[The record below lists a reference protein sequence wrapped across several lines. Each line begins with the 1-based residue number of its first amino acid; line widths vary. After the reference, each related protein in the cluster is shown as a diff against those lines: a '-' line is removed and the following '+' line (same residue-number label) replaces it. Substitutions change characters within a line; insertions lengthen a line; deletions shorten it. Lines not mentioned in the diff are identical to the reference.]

1 MQLGAFHNPK
11 EKKCKQTTTAL
22 AIIHSMIGIRGCHLD
37 LEGIAHEAGQLA
49 TRARIHTIRM
59 EIDGADVRA
68 AEVVGWQRHGL
79 KPTAAGGPGPDKR
92 LALYPFLFPR
102 YPHPERKTPQVS
114 QSVLA
119 SQVDA
124 V

>member
-1 MQLGAFHNPK
+1 
-11 EKKCKQTTTAL
+11 
-22 AIIHSMIGIRGCHLD
+22 MIGIRGCHLD

-59 EIDGADVRA
+59 EIDGIDVRA
-68 AEVVGWQRHGL
+68 AEVVGWQRPARVEVNSCWG
-79 KPTAAGGPGPDKR
+79 AGPDER
-92 LALYPFLFPR
+92 LGLYPFLFPR
-102 YPHPERKTPQVS
+102 YPHPRAVPGPREEDATG

-119 SQVDA
+119 SQEDA